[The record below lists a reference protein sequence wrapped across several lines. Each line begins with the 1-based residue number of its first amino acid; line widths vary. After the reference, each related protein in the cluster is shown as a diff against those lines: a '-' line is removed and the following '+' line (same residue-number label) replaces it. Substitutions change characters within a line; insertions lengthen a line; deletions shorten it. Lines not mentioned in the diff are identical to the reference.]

1 MAKKEKT
8 EQAAKTKKPRKPIDT
23 SKGGIIWVIWNFV
36 EAALL
41 LVAGILAIVFSNN
54 QSLQNSILIIIGCFL
69 IVGGFLKILMNFLP
83 TLTATD
89 KAHLS
94 YDFVI
99 GGAIELALGVTLVAL
114 PNASINVIVQFLS
127 TFIGIILIV
136 AGAAF
141 MVFAIAFFIDKL
153 FGIAMPIIEIVLS
166 LALIALGVVVLVYMN
181 DEDVFYRVVLI
192 IVGVVM
198 ALAGLA
204 VAIQTVRAMVA
215 SNKRKKAAKTAATGE
230 KAPKGS
236 QSIIDIDTTEK
247 KEERPESGEAAQ
259 IEGQTPAI
267 EAPKENGKK
276 DEKPENGKK
285 KK

>member
-8 EQAAKTKKPRKPIDT
+8 EQAAKTKKARKPIDT

-69 IVGGFLKILMNFLP
+69 IVGGFLKVLMNFLP
-83 TLTATD
+83 ALTATD

-114 PNASINVIVQFLS
+114 PSASINVIVQFLS

-204 VAIQTVRAMVA
+204 VAIQTVRAMIA
-215 SNKRKKAAKTAATGE
+215 SNKKKKAAKTAAAGE

-236 QSIIDIDTTEK
+236 PIIDIDATEK
-247 KEERPESGEAAQ
+247 KEEKPMGGEAPQ
-259 IEGQTPAI
+259 IEGETPAI
-267 EAPKENGKK
+267 EAPKDDGKK
-276 DEKPENGKK
+276 EDKPKDDKK

>member
-153 FGIAMPIIEIVLS
+153 FGIAMPIIEIILS